1 MIEMNYW
8 QGKYWDMQDDLCP
21 CDNHFNE
28 WVEAEGIRGKTIYH
42 MGTGTH
48 HVVGTRQGQSGS
60 GNRVF
65 AITASKE
72 EYDAYVKLVTEN
84 VRVAKNYLCYFGDF
98 YLSNAEL
105 LPEFDVVTLFHLCE
119 FFCPNT
125 ASADYGGRTD
135 YQVLELLTDRT
146 RINGHVLF
154 YTKSMSFETAAPII
168 ADWEKMHEVE
178 RVGAFKTLLVYR
190 KIA

>member
-8 QGKYWDMQDDLCP
+8 QGKHWDMQDDLCP

-28 WVEAEGIRGKTIYH
+28 WIEAEGIRGQSIYH
-42 MGTGTH
+42 LGTGTH
-48 HVVGTRQGQSGS
+48 HVVGLRQSEL

-72 EYDAYVKLVTEN
+72 EYDAYIKLVTEN
-84 VRVAKNYLCYFGDF
+84 VRVAKNYLCYFGDI
-98 YLSNAEL
+98 YLSNAVL

-119 FFCPNT
+119 FFYPNT
-125 ASADYGGRTD
+125 AGKDYGG
-135 YQVLELLTDRT
+135 LTDRGVLDLLTKRT
-146 RINGHVLF
+146 RRNGYILF

-168 ADWEKMHEVE
+168 EDWETACAVE
-178 RVGAFKTLLVYR
+178 RLREFKTLLVYR
-190 KIA
+190 KLA